1 MQSIL
6 KKALICNKA
15 VIPNM
20 HETRFANEII
30 FHLKETLA
38 KHEPVKSALVNVSL
52 SPFSHVTPEG
62 LKGTFEL
69 LVEVEKLKNINIVIK
84 PIVLKITCRDCKT
97 NFESSK
103 ITFHC
108 IECLS
113 TNIDIK
119 KDKEFSVDSIEIEGI
134 ESTPSEEHLK

>member
-1 MQSIL
+1 
-6 KKALICNKA
+6 
-15 VIPNM
+15 M

-30 FHLKETLA
+30 FHIKDTLA
-38 KHEPVKSALVNVSL
+38 KHGSVKSTLVNVSL

-69 LVEVEKLKNINIVIK
+69 LTEAEELKNISLKIK
-84 PIVLKITCRDCKT
+84 PLVLKVNCKDCGNT
-97 NFESSK
+97 FESKK

-108 IECLS
+108 IKCLS

-119 KDKEFSVDSIEIEGI
+119 RDKEFSVDSIGI
-134 ESTPSEEHLK
+134 EEL